1 MPKPLWLLVAGG
13 VAIALSASAG
23 LSFLPN
29 FHDPFQKEDGRR
41 GLYRV
46 KLHGLQAELI
56 L

>member
-1 MPKPLWLLVAGG
+1 MLKPLGLLVAGG
-13 VAIALSASAG
+13 VAIALSASTG
-23 LSFLPN
+23 LSFLPD

-41 GLYRV
+41 GLDRV